1 MYKKSGDVA
10 AIECQS
16 EETIHLHSQ
25 GENSP
30 LSKKLSPVH
39 SEMTDYINATS
50 STLVGSRD
58 PDLKDR
64 ALLNGGTSVTE
75 KLAQLIATCP
85 PSKSSKTKPKK
96 LATGTTAGL
105 VSKDLIRKAGVGS
118 VAGIIH
124 KDLIKKPTIST
135 AVGLVTKDPGKKP
148 VFNAT
153 VGLVNKDSVKKT
165 RNWHYNGIH

>member
-25 GENSP
+25 GENNP

-75 KLAQLIATCP
+75 SWHSSLQLVLP
-85 PSKSSKTKPKK
+85 PSLPRQNRRS
-96 LATGTTAGL
+96 
-105 VSKDLIRKAGVGS
+105 
-118 VAGIIH
+118 
-124 KDLIKKPTIST
+124 
-135 AVGLVTKDPGKKP
+135 
-148 VFNAT
+148 
-153 VGLVNKDSVKKT
+153 
-165 RNWHYNGIH
+165 